1 MNNIK
6 VSVIIP
12 VYNTEK
18 YLEECLDSVIN
29 QTLNE
34 IEIICIDDGSTDNSA
49 DVLKEFA
56 KKDARIRIY
65 SQNNKGQGA
74 TRNRGLS
81 LAKGK
86 YIYFIDSDD
95 FMELKTLEKAYDCC
109 MRYDLDFVMFQI
121 INYIDESKEY
131 YEDDTYNIASLLEHE
146 KFKGVFNYKDCGEK
160 IFEITV
166 QPCNKLYK
174 REFLLNHNIRF
185 LEGLI
190 FEDNVFFFKI
200 MLSAQ
205 RTYIITEHLYIR
217 RRRKGSTI
225 QCHNEKHFDIIP
237 ITNQVIN
244 VFKEHNLFE
253 EFEEKLNNYKIHN
266 IFVWFDS
273 IWKQYKKEFFIRI
286 KTYFNQIQEDKES
299 YDKYLEN
306 LNIKNKIFFENILKS
321 SNLEEFELHNIKVS
335 VIVPAYNTE
344 KYLPQCL
351 NSIINQTLKEIEI
364 ICINDG
370 SSDDSLEIFNE
381 FAGRDGRIK
390 VFSHENKGLG
400 ATRNVGMNL
409 AKGEYLYFIDS
420 DDFIDLNALEE
431 TYYMAKEKDLDLV
444 MFQGM
449 SYDDEKEAFYEDGY
463 LSMNQLENG
472 IVFNYKDVKDIIFDL
487 SVNVGNK
494 LFKREFLEDID
505 ARFSENLIFE
515 DTPLYYKVMLSAKKI
530 FFVKRPHYKR
540 RHRADSITMSNDEKF
555 FDIIPITDDVFS
567 VFKELDLFESFEKEL
582 YDYKINTIFIWFD
595 RIDSK
600 YKNEFYNK
608 IKKHFESIED
618 DKCLDLKNKTRFCNI
633 KKSNNLEEFNLL
645 MEIDELKEELKDKDL
660 EIRKYKKKNK
670 KLKKEVKKLRKLN
683 NSILNSNSW
692 KLTSCFRKIGN
703 MIRKSNYK

>member
-1 MNNIK
+1 MNNIT

-18 YLEECLDSVIN
+18 YLEECLKSVIN
-29 QTLNE
+29 QTLKE
-34 IEIICIDDGSTDNSA
+34 IEIICIDDGSTDNSP
-49 DVLKEFA
+49 DILKEYSE
-56 KKDARIRIY
+56 KDGRIRIY
-65 SQNNKGQGA
+65 SQTNKGQGA
-74 TRNRGLS
+74 ARNRGID
-81 LAKGK
+81 LAKGE
-86 YIYFIDSDD
+86 YVYFIDSDD
-95 FMELKTLEKAYDCC
+95 FMEINALEKAYDCC
-109 MRYDLDFVMFQI
+109 KQYDLDFVMFQI

-131 YEDDTYNIASLLEHE
+131 YEDYTYNIASLLEHE

-185 LEGLI
+185 PEGLI
-190 FEDNVFFFKI
+190 FEDNVFFFNI

-205 RTYIITEHLYIR
+205 RTYVIKKHLYIR

-225 QCHNEKHFDIIP
+225 QCHDEKHFDIIP
-237 ITNQVIN
+237 ITNQVID

-253 EFEEKLNNYKIHN
+253 EFEERLCNYKISST
-266 IFVWFDS
+266 FVWFDA
-273 IWKQYKKEFFIRI
+273 IWEEYRNEFFIRI
-286 KTYFNQIQEDKES
+286 KTAFKQIQEDKES
-299 YDKYLEN
+299 YEKYLDN
-306 LNIKNKIFFENILKS
+306 LNIKNKIFFENIIKS

-335 VIVPAYNTE
+335 VIVPAYNTG
-344 KYLPQCL
+344 KYLPKCL
-351 NSIINQTLKEIEI
+351 DSIINQTLKEIEI

-370 SSDDSLEIFNE
+370 SRDDSLEIFNE
-381 FAGRDGRIK
+381 YAGRDRRIK

-400 ATRNVGMNL
+400 ASRNVGMNL

-431 TYYMAKEKDLDLV
+431 TYYLAKENDLDLV
-444 MFQGM
+444 CFQGM
-449 SYDDEKEAFYEDGY
+449 NYDDEKETFYEDGY
-463 LSMNQLENG
+463 LGMNQLADG
-472 IVFNYKDVKDIIFDL
+472 IVFNYKDIQDIMFDL

-530 FFVKRPHYKR
+530 FFVKKPYYKR
-540 RHRADSITMSNDEKF
+540 RRRADSITMSNDEKF
-555 FDIIPITDDVFS
+555 FDMIPITDEVFS
-567 VFKELDLFESFEKEL
+567 VFKNRDLFESFEKEL
-582 YDYKINTIFIWFD
+582 YDYKIKNIFIWFD
-595 RIDSK
+595 RIDSE

-608 IKKHFESIED
+608 IKEHFESIED
-618 DKCLDLKNKTRFCNI
+618 DDYLSFRNKTRFRNI
-633 KKSNNLEEFNLL
+633 KNSNTLEEFYLL
-645 MEIDELKEELKDKDL
+645 MEIAKLKEELKNKDL
-660 EIRKYKKKNK
+660 EIGKYKKKNK
-670 KLKKEVKKLRKLN
+670 KLKNEVKKLRKLN

-692 KLTSCFRKIGN
+692 KLTSCFRKIVN
-703 MIRKSNYK
+703 ILRR